1 VQLSFWTR
9 REAVVNDGPVA
20 REEGEMA
27 WLYLGL
33 AGICEI
39 GWPVGL
45 KLGWTESGARP
56 AWIIFAIVSMTA
68 SGALLLWAQRFIPM
82 GTAYAVWTGIGAVGA
97 FTVGILAFG
106 DQASAMRLVSIGL
119 IVAGIVGL
127 KLA

>member
-1 VQLSFWTR
+1 
-9 REAVVNDGPVA
+9 
-20 REEGEMA
+20 MA
-27 WLYLGL
+27 WIYLVL

-45 KLGWTESGARP
+45 KLGWTEAGARP
-56 AWIIFAIVSMTA
+56 LWIVFAAVSMTA
-68 SGALLLWAQRFIPM
+68 SGALLLMAQRFIPM

-97 FTVGILAFG
+97 FTVGVLAFG
-106 DQASAMRLVSIGL
+106 DSASAMRLVSIGL